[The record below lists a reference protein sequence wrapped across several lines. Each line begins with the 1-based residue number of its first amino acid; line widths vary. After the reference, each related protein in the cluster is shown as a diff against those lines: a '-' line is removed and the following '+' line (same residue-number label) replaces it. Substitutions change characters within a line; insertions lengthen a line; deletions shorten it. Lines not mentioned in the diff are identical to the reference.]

1 MKNIIFLFFLFSLSL
16 AAQSLP
22 VAGKTYLLKYDP
34 AGKNIFTKDSKII
47 LVYTFDYWGTKGTS
61 SEGPESLF
69 QNVIKPDKGRKKEI
83 NMSPLNG
90 IFTAEINIPDSAEL
104 LSYYLTD
111 GNNSDFNDKKTYTSY
126 VYNNSGKPVKGARFR
141 NIDFLIMAGADN
153 KTCIDEIENELKD
166 YPDFHIARYVF
177 WEKKFSGEKDFEK
190 LLLLYNDFEKEFNQL
205 KERFPDDYEFLNAQG
220 KGYVAFQSALS
231 GVLMPYYESASKR
244 IIEIAEQIPD
254 GKRASIIQRMYD
266 MNQRQK
272 KSAEFNKEIIGKPS
286 IDFQFISTKGEK
298 RMLSDFKGKVVLLD
312 FWGTWCGPCLS
323 EIPNLVK
330 AYEKFKEKGFEII
343 SISSDLMFNSKNED
357 EFKKFTEENN
367 MSWTQAL
374 DDKDQTIHKLY
385 NIVHWPTL
393 YLIDKNGTIIRDE
406 NVLRG
411 TQLEET
417 LAEVFK

>member
-34 AGKNIFTKDSKII
+34 AEKNNFTKDSKII

-153 KTCIDEIENELKD
+153 KTCID
-166 YPDFHIARYVF
+166 
-177 WEKKFSGEKDFEK
+177 
-190 LLLLYNDFEKEFNQL
+190 
-205 KERFPDDYEFLNAQG
+205 
-220 KGYVAFQSALS
+220 
-231 GVLMPYYESASKR
+231 
-244 IIEIAEQIPD
+244 
-254 GKRASIIQRMYD
+254 
-266 MNQRQK
+266 
-272 KSAEFNKEIIGKPS
+272 
-286 IDFQFISTKGEK
+286 
-298 RMLSDFKGKVVLLD
+298 
-312 FWGTWCGPCLS
+312 
-323 EIPNLVK
+323 
-330 AYEKFKEKGFEII
+330 
-343 SISSDLMFNSKNED
+343 
-357 EFKKFTEENN
+357 
-367 MSWTQAL
+367 
-374 DDKDQTIHKLY
+374 
-385 NIVHWPTL
+385 
-393 YLIDKNGTIIRDE
+393 
-406 NVLRG
+406 
-411 TQLEET
+411 
-417 LAEVFK
+417 